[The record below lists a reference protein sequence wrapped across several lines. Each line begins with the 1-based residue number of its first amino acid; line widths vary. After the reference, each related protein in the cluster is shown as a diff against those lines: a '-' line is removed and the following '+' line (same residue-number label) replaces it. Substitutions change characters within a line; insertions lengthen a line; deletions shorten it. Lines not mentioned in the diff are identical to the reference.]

1 MATSRPEPHCQSH
14 PTSARLG
21 LAQPEQ
27 EDQLKQWVH
36 RLSVIEGHV
45 RGIKTMV
52 RKSRPCPDVLIQLAA
67 IRGALEHVSRM
78 MLDEHLT
85 SGITRAATQ
94 GNAEVELAQLKAAL
108 DQFLP

>member
-1 MATSRPEPHCQSH
+1 MAISRSDVHCPLPPHCAQLS
-14 PTSARLG
+14 
-21 LAQPEQ
+21 LAQTEQ
-27 EDQLKQWVH
+27 ENQLKQLVH

-67 IRGALEHVSRM
+67 IRGALDHVSRII
-78 MLDEHLT
+78 LDEHLAI
-85 SGITRAATQ
+85 GITRAATE